1 MWPRPQFVIS
11 GLLAEFELA
20 DLCREAQ
27 LIVRCRVTDAAFRS
41 SVAGITLAPP
51 GKEPTSLLVVYTDH
65 RVKIEEALKNP
76 ALVPSGSELIVR
88 TLGGETPTLSGY
100 ANGEAQISPNE
111 HLVLFLSRDHVHP
124 AIYNHKIFPEAP
136 FTFTVFG
143 GFQGKFNI
151 LDRETNFSVV
161 KRLEQPES
169 AFIELNT
176 FRQQILD
183 SLPGPARAQAR

>member
-1 MWPRPQFVIS
+1 MQPRPQFVIS

-20 DLCREAQ
+20 DLCRQAQ
-27 LIVRCRVTDAAFRS
+27 LIVRCRVSEAAFRS
-41 SVAGITLAPP
+41 SVAGITFTPP
-51 GKEPTSLLVVYTDH
+51 GKEAASLLVVYTDH
-65 RVKIEEALKNP
+65 RVKIEEILKNP
-76 ALVPSGSELIVR
+76 GTVPPRSDLIVR
-88 TLGGETPTLSGY
+88 TLGGETPTLSGF
-100 ANGEAQISPNE
+100 ANGEAQISPAE

-124 AIYNHKIFPEAP
+124 AVYNHKSFPEDP

-143 GFQGKFNI
+143 GFQGKFNV

-169 AFIELNT
+169 AFVDLNK

>member
-1 MWPRPQFVIS
+1 MQPRPQFVIS
-11 GLLAEFELA
+11 GLLAEFNLA
-20 DLCREAQ
+20 DLCRQAQ
-27 LIVRCRVTDAAFRS
+27 LIVRCRVSEAAFRS

-51 GKEPTSLLVVYTDH
+51 GKEPASLLVVYTDH
-65 RVKIEEALKNP
+65 RVKIEEILKNP
-76 ALVPSGSELIVR
+76 GTVAPGDLIVR

-100 ANGEAQISPNE
+100 ANGEAQISPEE

-124 AIYNHKIFPEAP
+124 AIYNHKFFPEDP

-169 AFIELNT
+169 AFVELNK